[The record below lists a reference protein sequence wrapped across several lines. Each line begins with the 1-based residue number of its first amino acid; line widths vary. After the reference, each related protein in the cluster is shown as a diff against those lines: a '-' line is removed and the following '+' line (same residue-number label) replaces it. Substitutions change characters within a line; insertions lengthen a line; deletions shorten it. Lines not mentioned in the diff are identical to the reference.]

1 MYRTF
6 FKVGENMLVDI
17 NLLPK
22 KEKKKSSLWLF
33 LVLILLVVG
42 LVGFYMWQMYNKQVE
57 TKNELEAKLTNV
69 KVEEVTIESK
79 AAKPDRNDAVDK
91 LKTAIQWANE
101 NQSSTYSLLRNISS
115 LLPTRGFIMD
125 FSFQNNGSATLSVQ
139 FDSSRE
145 AAFYLKSLSTSAF
158 IDKAELVN
166 IQTEKMGNDA
176 SNDVLPRY
184 TADYQLQV
192 NISKLKQKGEVTP

>member
-1 MYRTF
+1 
-6 FKVGENMLVDI
+6 MLVDI

-192 NISKLKQKGEVTP
+192 NTSKLGKKGEVSP